1 MENLKKS
8 LYEHWL
14 FHYQT
19 NNLAWDQL
27 AKHQQFVLIRM
38 YKRKLHIDAILPD
51 DVIANDIRKDL
62 KFTSECSDAEA
73 EKLTNCI
80 RYRLAI

>member
-8 LYEHWL
+8 FYDYWL
-14 FHYQT
+14 FHYRT

-38 YKRKLHIDAILPD
+38 YKRKLHIDAISLD

-62 KFTSECSDAEA
+62 NFISECSDI
-73 EKLTNCI
+73 EKLISRNHI

>member
-8 LYEHWL
+8 LYEAWL
-14 FHYQT
+14 FHYRAK
-19 NNLAWDQL
+19 NLGWDQL

-38 YKRKLHIDAILPD
+38 YKRKLYINTIPLDE
-51 DVIANDIRKDL
+51 VIANDIRKDL
-62 KFTSECSDAEA
+62 NINSECSDAEA
-73 EKLTNCI
+73 SVLTNCM